1 VINDDIIKYKIKL
14 NGVRMMVWL
23 YEERDIG
30 IRYEEDGIS
39 LNLKKRRLLVW
50 KRASEREKE
59 EGERIDGVM
68 VDIIVIQQLFLNIL

>member
-39 LNLKKRRLLVW
+39 LNLKK
-50 KRASEREKE
+50 E
-59 EGERIDGVM
+59 DC
-68 VDIIVIQQLFLNIL
+68 